1 MCGSTG
7 KTLTATDLN
16 PYHGPLEEL
25 VPKEKSLG
33 LIKFKQT
40 TLRHI
45 AFQGAQDA
53 VEAVYESSAG
63 SIVVGAQLKVANFPS
78 SQAAEAAIQ
87 LAAKE
92 KAAVL
97 QTKTKSGR
105 SVGQRFT
112 AQNGQAIV
120 WTNGSLL
127 YIPYS
132 QFARTTSNLQDV
144 TVLALRSR
152 LKSQIWK
159 TNDGYSGRFA
169 TVLAGSNT

>member
-1 MCGSTG
+1 MKLLVNIAPMLLLIFACKMCGSTG
-7 KTLTATDLN
+7 KTLTASELN
-16 PYHGPLEEL
+16 PYRGTLEEL

-45 AFQGAQDA
+45 TFPGAQDA
-53 VEAVYESSAG
+53 VDTAYEQSAG
-63 SIVVGAQLKVANFPS
+63 SIVVGAQLKVVNFTS
-78 SQAAEAAIQ
+78 SQSAEAAIQ
-87 LAAKE
+87 LAANE

-112 AQNGQAIV
+112 AQNGQAVV

-127 YIPYS
+127 CIAYS
-132 QFARTTSNLQDV
+132 QFAKTTSNLEDV
-144 TVLALRSR
+144 LP
-152 LKSQIWK
+152 
-159 TNDGYSGRFA
+159 F
-169 TVLAGSNT
+169 